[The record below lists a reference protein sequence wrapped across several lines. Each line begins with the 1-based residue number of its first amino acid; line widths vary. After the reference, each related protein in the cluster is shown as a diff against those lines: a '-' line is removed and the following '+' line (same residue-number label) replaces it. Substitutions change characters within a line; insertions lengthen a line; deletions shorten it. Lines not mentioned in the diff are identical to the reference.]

1 MKFVFDLDGTI
12 CFRGR
17 PLSEPI
23 VQALDGLAEQ
33 GHNIVF
39 ASARPIRDLLP
50 VLPRH
55 MRHYPMVGGNGAFA
69 AAEGRIV
76 AAVRFD
82 APTAEAIVRLIRRY
96 DADYLVDG
104 TWDYS
109 YSSRVDHPIRRHLDP
124 DGLASSLPLEQ
135 LTEMV
140 KAVFLSSSDL
150 AGLTEELRRLPVVL
164 YRHGSEDIVDVSPG
178 GADKWTGLQALNVKS
193 RQFVAFGN
201 DANDAPMFR
210 HALRSVCVGDHEE
223 LQALSTEQVPADERL
238 LAERIRMLGDQ
249 LA

>member
-1 MKFVFDLDGTI
+1 LQFVFDLDGTI
-12 CFRGR
+12 CFRGK

-23 VQALDGLAEQ
+23 VEALDGLTRL
-33 GHNIVF
+33 GHSIVF

-50 VLPRH
+50 VLPSH
-55 MRHYPMVGGNGAFA
+55 MRGYAMVGGNGAFA

-82 APTAEAIVRLIRRY
+82 VRTAEAIVRLIRRY

-109 YSSRVDHPIRRHLDP
+109 YSSRADHPIRGNLDP
-124 DGLASSLPLEQ
+124 DGLARNLPLEQ
-135 LTEMV
+135 MTEMV
-140 KAVFLSSSDL
+140 KAVFLSSSDPDAL
-150 AGLTEELRRLPVVL
+150 REELGKLPVVL
-164 YRHGSEDIVDVSPG
+164 YRHGAEEIIDVSPG

-193 RQFVAFGN
+193 GRFAAFGN

-210 HALRSVCVGDHEE
+210 QAFRSVCVGDHEE
-223 LQALSTEQVPADERL
+223 LLALAAEHVPADERL
-238 LAERIRMLGDQ
+238 IAERIRLLGEQ